1 MAGAEGGSA
10 AVPFL
15 VSLIFAPLPEL
26 SFGGSTRVTEILAFP
41 LGLKKKKERKKKKR
55 GPACRGR
62 EKPFCQTTQSSSHA
76 QPVWTYSLFQPVQTH
91 KELHACQQCNW
102 KSWAM
107 WHLTGTLYEIQ
118 AIILMIVPTYN
129 S

>member
-41 LGLKKKKERKKKKR
+41 LGLKKKKERKKKKEVQHAE
-55 GPACRGR
+55 G
-62 EKPFCQTTQSSSHA
+62 EKNHSVKPPRVHLNHNLCGHILSSS
-76 QPVWTYSLFQPVQTH
+76 
-91 KELHACQQCNW
+91 QCKHIRN
-102 KSWAM
+102 ST
-107 WHLTGTLYEIQ
+107 LVSSVTGRAGLCGT
-118 AIILMIVPTYN
+118 
-129 S
+129 